1 MKNEHS
7 LDSLLQGTAE
17 IEEFLHTL
25 LIAMA
30 KRRHKPGED
39 VTKFASELGLK
50 IPEVFKGT
58 PITVLSA
65 EEAESAEAAEKGGAR
80 TQTLVLTRPGNA
92 DALGL
97 VMKCVRIGRWKACL
111 ECGWLYCRIVISRRF

>member
-17 IEEFLHTL
+17 IEEFLHAL

-39 VTKFASELGLK
+39 VTKFASEPASRFPKCSRERRSPFSAPRRARVRRRQKRAARELK
-50 IPEVFKGT
+50 PWCSRDLE
-58 PITVLSA
+58 
-65 EEAESAEAAEKGGAR
+65 
-80 TQTLVLTRPGNA
+80 TL
-92 DALGL
+92 
-97 VMKCVRIGRWKACL
+97 MH
-111 ECGWLYCRIVISRRF
+111 

>member
-17 IEEFLHTL
+17 IEEFLHAL

-39 VTKFASELGLK
+39 VTKFASELDTSKNL
-50 IPEVFKGT
+50 
-58 PITVLSA
+58 L
-65 EEAESAEAAEKGGAR
+65 AR
-80 TQTLVLTRPGNA
+80 SSG
-92 DALGL
+92 
-97 VMKCVRIGRWKACL
+97 
-111 ECGWLYCRIVISRRF
+111 S